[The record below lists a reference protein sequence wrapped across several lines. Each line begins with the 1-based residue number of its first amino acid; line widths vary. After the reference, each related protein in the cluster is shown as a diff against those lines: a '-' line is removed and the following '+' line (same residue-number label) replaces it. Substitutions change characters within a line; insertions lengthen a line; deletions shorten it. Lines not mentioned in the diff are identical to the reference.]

1 MKYTRKY
8 FDGWLTYEDEDI
20 KSLRPSNFL
29 EIIKLSLI
37 MGCTVIGITIVL
49 IGITWVLDLLKY
61 LFF

>member
-20 KSLRPSNFL
+20 NSLRPSNFL

-37 MGCTVIGITIVL
+37 MGVTVIGITIAL

>member
-20 KSLRPSNFL
+20 NSLRPSNFL

-37 MGCTVIGITIVL
+37 MGVTVIGITITL

>member
-20 KSLRPSNFL
+20 NSLRPSNFL

-37 MGCTVIGITIVL
+37 MGVTVIGITIAL
-49 IGITWVLDLLKY
+49 IGITWVIDLLKY

>member
-20 KSLRPSNFL
+20 KYLRPSNFL

-37 MGCTVIGITIVL
+37 MGVTVIGITIAL

>member
-37 MGCTVIGITIVL
+37 MGVTVIGITIAL